1 LGKGI
6 PKGIDDE
13 KIYRRSRF
21 GLRVFINP
29 AFAASTG
36 APVKCRV
43 VEINPVTNYPTC
55 IGPVGAAVEP
65 LPKGKPCA
73 SKPLTGAWSMSN
85 RCDEQSPAP
94 PATN

>member
-1 LGKGI
+1 MMKKFIGAVVLGCAF
-6 PKGIDDE
+6 
-13 KIYRRSRF
+13 S
-21 GLRVFINP
+21 INP

-36 APVKCRV
+36 APPVKYRV

-55 IGPVGAAVEP
+55 IDPVGAAVEP